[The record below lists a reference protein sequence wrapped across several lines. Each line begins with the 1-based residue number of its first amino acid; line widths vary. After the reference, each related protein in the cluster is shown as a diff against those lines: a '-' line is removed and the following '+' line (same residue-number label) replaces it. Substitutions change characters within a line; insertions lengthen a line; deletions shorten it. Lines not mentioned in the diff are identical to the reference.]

1 MDSNHEKNTFNK
13 SAITAEPN
21 GVENNMFLRLQ
32 SCSRGLSKGF
42 QDGKG
47 NLVFNSPSLE
57 LPLHILQ
64 NVKPGQK
71 LRILLPTSTPIL
83 VREVTGEFK
92 ILFGHPNSD
101 PIPLSA
107 TSTSN
112 TPILPPST
120 GIIQPPYPSAL
131 KVQNGSLGKTDSS
144 TQTSYDPGCS
154 KAEFREGFVCKENEL
169 LKNDL
174 QCLTKSFDDL
184 KNFLMTQ
191 EKRLKEQE
199 TEKDNS
205 NSHFAFEVEKTSKKI
220 KLEMGENQFEEIRK
234 LKEEVKRQAQI
245 IEDLKEDN
253 LNLYKKVSDLKWS

>member
-1 MDSNHEKNTFNK
+1 MDPNPKKNTSNK
-13 SAITAEPN
+13 RATTTEPYD
-21 GVENNMFLRLQ
+21 VENNMFLRLQ

-112 TPILPPST
+112 TPILPPSNWN
-120 GIIQPPYPSAL
+120 Y
-131 KVQNGSLGKTDSS
+131 S
-144 TQTSYDPGCS
+144 TFLPKYFKS
-154 KAEFREGFVCKENEL
+154 
-169 LKNDL
+169 
-174 QCLTKSFDDL
+174 TKWF
-184 KNFLMTQ
+184 
-191 EKRLKEQE
+191 
-199 TEKDNS
+199 
-205 NSHFAFEVEKTSKKI
+205 I
-220 KLEMGENQFEEIRK
+220 G
-234 LKEEVKRQAQI
+234 
-245 IEDLKEDN
+245 
-253 LNLYKKVSDLKWS
+253 